1 VNLNNLDLNLFLV
14 FQAVCATRSATLA
27 GDRLGM
33 TQSAVSAALKRMRER
48 FNDPLFVRT
57 AEGMVPTALA
67 ARLSGPIQDGLSRL
81 QQAVEQGSTFDPKA
95 SDRMFRIAVNEV
107 GQMVVIPHLLTE
119 ARRMAP
125 HVRFE
130 TVDARLPDVRMRM
143 QEGEIDLALGSW
155 EPIGPMFHQQRL
167 FDEAF
172 VVLMRRGSPA
182 AEERGFGLEDY
193 LAAEHIAYRPNG
205 TTDLVLQQ
213 ALEAAGILNRRRVV
227 LCAAHSSGLGQ
238 AAATSNLL
246 LTLPSRLAERLVAQ
260 QPMLMMRPAPFA
272 ITPFDIRQQW
282 HARLHQDGGN
292 RWLRHLIFERFHE
305 TTRCDRV
312 ANSIAPPASPT
323 AAGQARAGSPLGH
336 S

>member
-1 VNLNNLDLNLFLV
+1 MNLNNLDLNLFLV
-14 FQAVCATRSATLA
+14 FQAVYATRSATLA

-48 FNDPLFVRT
+48 FEDPLFVRT

-67 ARLSGPIQDGLSRL
+67 ARLIVPIQDGLARL
-81 QQAVEQGSTFDPKA
+81 QQAVEQGSTFDPQA
-95 SDRMFRIAVNEV
+95 SDRTFRIAVNEI
-107 GQMVVIPHLLTE
+107 GQMVVIPHLLME
-119 ARRMAP
+119 ARRLAP

-130 TVDARLPDVRMRM
+130 TIDARVPDVRMRM
-143 QEGEIDLALGSW
+143 QEGEIDLAVGSW
-155 EPIGPMFHQQRL
+155 AQIGPMFHQQRL
-167 FDEAF
+167 FDEVF

-182 AEERGFGLEDY
+182 AEERDFGLEEY

-238 AAATSNLL
+238 AAATSDFL

-260 QPMLMMRPAPFA
+260 QPMLAVRPVPFA
-272 ITPFDIRQQW
+272 VTPFEIRQQW

-292 RWLRHLIFERFHE
+292 RWLRELVFQRFHE
-305 TTRCDRV
+305 TARCDR
-312 ANSIAPPASPT
+312 
-323 AAGQARAGSPLGH
+323 AA
-336 S
+336 

>member
-1 VNLNNLDLNLFLV
+1 MHLNNLDLNLFLV
-14 FQAVCATRSATLA
+14 FQAVYATRSVTLA
-27 GDRLGM
+27 GDRMGM

-48 FNDPLFVRT
+48 FDDPLFVRT
-57 AEGMVPTALA
+57 AEGMLPTALA
-67 ARLSGPIQDGLSRL
+67 ARLAGPIQDGLSRL
-81 QQAVEQGSTFDPKA
+81 QQALEQGSSFDPQA

-119 ARRMAP
+119 ARHLAP
-125 HVRFE
+125 NVRFE
-130 TVDARLPDVRMRM
+130 TIDARLPDVRMRM

-167 FDEAF
+167 FEEAF

-182 AEERGFGLEDY
+182 AEEQGFGLEEY
-193 LAAEHIAYRPNG
+193 LAGEHIAYRPNG

-213 ALEAAGILNRRRVV
+213 ALEAAGISNRRRVV

-238 AAATSNLL
+238 AAAASDLL

-260 QPMLMMRPAPFA
+260 QPMLMMRAAPFA
-272 ITPFDIRQQW
+272 ITSFEIRQQW

-292 RWLRHLIFERFHE
+292 RWLRQLIFQRFHE
-305 TTRCDRV
+305 TPGCDRV
-312 ANSIAPPASPT
+312 ADSP
-323 AAGQARAGSPLGH
+323 ARAAALAGGAGLLTEGAATS
-336 S
+336 